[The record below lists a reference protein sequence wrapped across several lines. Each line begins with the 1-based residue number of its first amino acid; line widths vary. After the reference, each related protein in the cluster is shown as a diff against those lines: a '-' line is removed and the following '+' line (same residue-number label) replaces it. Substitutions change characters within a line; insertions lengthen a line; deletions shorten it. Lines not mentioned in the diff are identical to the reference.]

1 VGFGARARAGGIPC
15 GGGRRLRPSGSAE
28 ESNEERTAHFGGPP
42 LHPLAAH
49 RDQSEGVGSL
59 IHRNLVDASR
69 ARAQV
74 PFMGL
79 PVRCTAAAA
88 VSRAHLHD
96 NVLWRACHFPGE
108 RRAHPVRSRRARRRR
123 HQFGRRRSG
132 RAALT
137 VTRARGHGRRHG
149 ARLFDRVSSRCVWH
163 RGHCVVSVPN
173 CPHIRF
179 NVSYTRI
186 LHTDLTPSQ

>member
-1 VGFGARARAGGIPC
+1 MRRRTTPEATGI
-15 GGGRRLRPSGSAE
+15 AE
-28 ESNEERTAHFGGPP
+28 ESNKERTAHFGGPP

-74 PFMGL
+74 PCMGL

-108 RRAHPVRSRRARRRR
+108 LRAHPVRSRRARRRR

-137 VTRARGHGRRHG
+137 VTRAMGHHIGS
-149 ARLFDRVSSRCVWH
+149 ARLFCFLDRVGSRCVWH

>member
-1 VGFGARARAGGIPC
+1 MGFGARARAGGIPC

-28 ESNEERTAHFGGPP
+28 ESNKERTAHFGGPP

-74 PFMGL
+74 PCMGL

-88 VSRAHLHD
+88 VSRAHLH
-96 NVLWRACHFPGE
+96 NTVLWRACHF
-108 RRAHPVRSRRARRRR
+108 RASVALIRSVLDA
-123 HQFGRRRSG
+123 HDVDAINLVDVG
-132 RAALT
+132 RAGQ
-137 VTRARGHGRRHG
+137 R
-149 ARLFDRVSSRCVWH
+149 
-163 RGHCVVSVPN
+163 
-173 CPHIRF
+173 
-179 NVSYTRI
+179 
-186 LHTDLTPSQ
+186 SQ

>member
-1 VGFGARARAGGIPC
+1 VGASATRGSVGFGARARAGGIPC

-49 RDQSEGVGSL
+49 RDQSEGVGPL

-74 PFMGL
+74 PCMGL

-88 VSRAHLHD
+88 ASRAHLHET
-96 NVLWRACHFPGE
+96 VLWRACHFPGE

-137 VTRARGHGRRHG
+137 VTRARGHGRRQC
-149 ARLFDRVSSRCVWH
+149 ARLLLFDRVSSVCLAPRALRRECAQLPTY
-163 RGHCVVSVPN
+163 S
-173 CPHIRF
+173 I
-179 NVSYTRI
+179 
-186 LHTDLTPSQ
+186 

>member
-1 VGFGARARAGGIPC
+1 MPRSPTRRGQPTLAARHFIHW
-15 GGGRRLRPSGSAE
+15 RPATSSI
-28 ESNEERTAHFGGPP
+28 GGPP

-74 PFMGL
+74 PCMGL

-137 VTRARGHGRRHG
+137 VTRARGHHIGS
-149 ARLFDRVSSRCVWH
+149 ARLFCFLDRVAVLGVS
-163 RGHCVVSVPN
+163 GTAGICVVSVPN